1 MRKPKLN
8 INRLQ
13 EKRESKGWS
22 KNYASEEMGLA
33 QSVYLRY
40 ESGESAPS
48 YSAIK
53 NMALTLG
60 TSVEYLTDK
69 CDDDAPTEILVS
81 CKDPRLAYIIERY
94 SDYSDKDKNRLFE
107 YAKKIPI
114 SPKQ

>member
-8 INRLQ
+8 INRLK

-40 ESGESAPS
+40 ESGENAPS

-69 CDDDAPTEILVS
+69 SDDDTPNEIIVN
-81 CKDPRLAYIIERY
+81 CKDPRLTYIIERY
-94 SDYSDKDKNRLFE
+94 SESSDEDKTKIFQ
-107 YAKKIPI
+107 YAKKIPS